1 MDQAVSEVSYHGPLT
16 TDHGQHSRMQ
26 HMQENQQTEGKINRE
41 HWLQEEEHL
50 AQRIQQAVNPGGERA
65 IARLA
70 KQGKKPVREL
80 VQALIDPDTDFF
92 ELGVIAGFGM
102 DYPGGVRDVPS
113 GGLVTGLGKIH
124 GNWSM
129 IFANDSRV
137 KAGTYFP
144 ITLKKHM
151 RAQAIAEQC
160 GLNCVYI
167 ADSGGAFLPMQADV
181 FPDDGH
187 FGSMFYNMARMSSMG
202 LKQITLSTGGNTAG
216 GAYIVFMADEAVM
229 IEDLAYSF
237 LGGPPLVK
245 AAIGEVIDADALGGA
260 MVHARISGGAD
271 HICKDQLEGIE
282 RVRDILSQEQPQ
294 EIHCRRWEEVPPAVS
309 EENIYELM
317 PARVYQAIDVARII
331 ECFADGVG
339 LRRYKGD
346 YAPGRGDKII
356 TGKIRIKGIPVGV
369 VAANDSGII
378 FVEAAR
384 KATEF
389 IVRCSMERM
398 PLLFV
403 QNSPGY
409 MVGSEAEQSGIG
421 KYGADM
427 VRAVSNARVPRIQL
441 VIGPDNGAANYGMC
455 GRAYR
460 PHFLFSTMRAR
471 TSVMSGR
478 SAAEVLLSLEQRKR
492 QTEGQKMSE
501 AEAVS
506 FRDELL
512 KKYEFEA
519 HPFYCGARLFNDRV
533 LFFREI
539 RDALAVAL
547 EISLLRPISDSTFGN
562 FRF

>member
-1 MDQAVSEVSYHGPLT
+1 MVDEGIS
-16 TDHGQHSRMQ
+16 
-26 HMQENQQTEGKINRE
+26 QEAINRE
-41 HWLQEEEHL
+41 HWLKEEEHL
-50 AQRIQQAVNPGGERA
+50 AQRIQQAINPGGEQA
-65 IARLA
+65 NARLA
-70 KQGKKPVREL
+70 EQGKRPVREL
-80 VQALIDPDTDFF
+80 IQALIDPDSEFF
-92 ELGVIAGFGM
+92 ELGIIAGFGM
-102 DYPGGVRDVPS
+102 DYPGGVRDVPCA
-113 GGLVTGLGKIH
+113 GLVTGLGKIH

-151 RAQAIAEQC
+151 RAQAIAEQG

-187 FGSMFYNMARMSSMG
+187 FGSMFYNMARMSAMG

-216 GAYIVFMADEAVM
+216 GAYIVFMADEAAMV
-229 IEDLAYSF
+229 ETLAYSF

-245 AAIGEVIDADALGGA
+245 AAIGEEVDAEALGGA
-260 MVHARISGGAD
+260 EVHAHLSGGAD
-271 HICKDQLEGIE
+271 HICKDQLEGIQK
-282 RVRDILSQEQPQ
+282 VREILSQEPQ
-294 EIHCRRWEEVPPAVS
+294 QQLHSQRWEEIPPAVN
-309 EENIYELM
+309 EEKIYELL
-317 PARVYQAIDVARII
+317 PAGIHQAIDVRNII

-339 LRRYKGD
+339 LQEYKRD
-346 YAPGRGDKII
+346 YAPGRGDKIV

-369 VAANDSGII
+369 VAANNSGII

-389 IVRCSMERM
+389 IIRCSLERM

-409 MVGSEAEQSGIG
+409 MVGSEAEHRGIG

-427 VRAVSNARVPRIQL
+427 VRAVSNAQVPRLQL

-478 SAAEVLLSLEQRKR
+478 SAAEVLLSLERRKR
-492 QTEGQKMSE
+492 KSKGQKMTEKE
-501 AEAVS
+501 AAS

-512 KKYEFEA
+512 KKYELEA

-533 LFFREI
+533 LFMREI
-539 RDALAVAL
+539 RQSLALAL
-547 EISLLRPISDSTFGN
+547 EVSLLKPIPGSTFGN